1 MPPKRTPTK
10 AKTPKE
16 KTPKGSKPRLITPIV
31 HSRDS
36 SADSSPDVAGIVNP
50 VVPIVPTIPGISTE
64 FMAYIQMQE

>member
-10 AKTPKE
+10 A

-36 SADSSPDVAGIVNP
+36 SADSSPDVAGIVNT
-50 VVPIVPTIPGISTE
+50 VVPIVPAIPGISPE
-64 FMAYIQMQE
+64 FMAYIQMQD